1 MDEIDI
7 YSETIQSI
15 WLVSFLVSSLLEEQT
30 KLGSA
35 GNAPV
40 DCLILVCSSRWDETK
55 KETNQINYIVSEY
68 FSIPSIHKFLIEADY
83 NK

>member
-1 MDEIDI
+1 MLKMELSKI
-7 YSETIQSI
+7 
-15 WLVSFLVSSLLEEQT
+15 LQT
-30 KLGSA
+30 KMRQSTGALPA
-35 GNAPV
+35 EPN
-40 DCLILVCSSRWDETK
+40 LVCSSRWDETK